1 MSIGISGGS
10 DERTIKE
17 VGAKTIEA
25 ISNLDKST
33 TRLNRIMIL
42 LTGVLVVL
50 TIALVCLTYRLVS
63 PR

>member
-1 MSIGISGGS
+1 MSIGVSGGS

-25 ISNLDKST
+25 INDLNKST
-33 TRLNRIMIL
+33 TRLNRVMIWLTCVLVL
-42 LTGVLVVL
+42 LTV
-50 TIALVCLTYRLVS
+50 ALVWLTFKLAF